1 MPKKKEQKHEVTIS
15 DLAFGGAGIAHINGM
30 AVFVEG
36 GIPGDRVWVQLV
48 RKKKRHAHARVIDIV
63 EPSPFRIDPRCPYHG
78 YCGGCRW
85 QFLEYDRQL
94 EYKRS
99 QVEQCLDHIAGMKD
113 VFVHPAIPSSR
124 IYGYRNKMEFTCSD
138 RRWLL
143 PHELGKEGIDRDF
156 ALGLH
161 VPGTFHKVLDIENCL
176 LQPETGN
183 RILKEIRSFIR
194 DSKFLPY
201 GLKSHTGFWRFVV
214 IRHSVAGDEWMVNVV
229 TAREENDE
237 MKRLADRLLPRFET
251 IGSVVNNVT
260 DRKSGVAFGDYEVP
274 VAGESAITETIGGY
288 DFRISANSFFQTNSR
303 QAVRLVE
310 TIRKYADLSGNETVV
325 DLYCGA
331 GTISINLSSYA
342 RAVVGVE
349 SVESAVEDARTNCL
363 ANKVSNCR
371 FLSGDVG
378 EVLPGIKDDFDVLV
392 VDPPRAGMHKNVV
405 RHILAGKADRMVYV
419 SCNPS
424 TMARDLHMLQEEYRI
439 MEVQPVDM
447 FPHTYH
453 IECVVRLERQNR
465 R

>member
-15 DLAFGGAGIAHINGM
+15 DLAFGGTGVAHIDGM

-36 GIPGDRVWVQLV
+36 GIPGDRVWIQLV

-63 EPSPFRIDPRCPYHG
+63 EPSPFRIDPPCPYHG

-99 QVEQCLDHIAGMKD
+99 QVEQCLHHIAGMKD

-161 VPGTFHKVLDIENCL
+161 VPGTFHKVLDTENCL
-176 LQPETGN
+176 LQKETGN

-214 IRHSVAGDEWMVNVV
+214 LRHSVARDEWMVNMV

-288 DFRISANSFFQTNSR
+288 DFRISANSFFQTNSH
-303 QAVRLVE
+303 QAVCLVE

-363 ANKVSNCR
+363 ANGVSNCR

-405 RHILAGKADRMVYV
+405 RHILAGGAHRMVYV

-439 MEVQPVDM
+439 IEVQPVDM